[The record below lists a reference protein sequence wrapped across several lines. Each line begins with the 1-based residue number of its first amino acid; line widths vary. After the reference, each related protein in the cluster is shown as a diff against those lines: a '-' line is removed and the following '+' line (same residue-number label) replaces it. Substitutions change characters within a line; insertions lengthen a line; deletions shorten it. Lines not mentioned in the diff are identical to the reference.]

1 MWSKTVFL
9 GSATAGYEKY
19 RPSPSNPP
27 YSDHNP
33 QLMLTYLH
41 ALWKK
46 KIDEI
51 PKCAPVVDTIQ
62 SWPGVS

>member
-1 MWSKTVFL
+1 MPVFP
-9 GSATAGYEKY
+9 GSATGGYKKY

-41 ALWKK
+41 ALWKR

-51 PKCAPVVDTIQ
+51 QKMYACGGHYPKLAGCIVT
-62 SWPGVS
+62 